1 MLVSAS
7 NSVHQ
12 CLFVCLAAGT
22 MMRAAANG
30 QFFLG
35 SRDQHLSLHS
45 HHVSDLLS
53 ELGRVVGQD
62 QRQATER
69 RIDRLEDALRPMFKA
84 MPKDRSGRLS
94 AVSVRYVLHR
104 LFVQRHGWL
113 MIGLQNDGD
122 NWNSSSP
129 TEIFKSTAGD
139 EVHKV
144 FDETLSSMGFTLHQV
159 AVFAATLENLVHND
173 NIERLQVAYRMMGV
187 SPEQANLS
195 EDKAYKV
202 IKAYM
207 MMYVLSLDHGS
218 LRQPQFE
225 EASEAILSIYPTW
238 PDTEMFA
245 QEVRDSVLADVPQSE
260 RTSWNSTLRVLEEVG
275 ERYGKWQ
282 NKECHDL
289 KKTLVGMED
298 PGTGRVPLT
307 RFYKSALENISW
319 QFMESVPYLRQLG
332 ALDETD
338 PERKSVLI
346 TNYVYSPSNCV
357 ASSKF
362 YSVCCI
368 DECEELL
375 GSLEKVIAAS
385 EATPTRILAEVSAL
399 GSNTVQA
406 PRELPWLLKE
416 RLKEI
421 SAYHGGYVPLHGR
434 LFAQWLHHAYPL
446 ECPYP
451 HLSGTTKPVTALDYI
466 QKTGASTEATH
477 EEIADILNKSSTTR
491 AHGIAQDVEARPELP
506 WSSEEELF
514 VCHQEKSEMDR
525 NGNEVLSAFR
535 GIAPVVAALSMA
547 FVFVRLHESKQKSTT
562 VDQKV
567 YV

>member
-84 MPKDRSGRLS
+84 MPKDRSNRLS

-113 MIGLQNDGD
+113 VNGFQNVGD
-122 NWNSSSP
+122 KWNSSSP

-173 NIERLQVAYRMMGV
+173 NIERLQVAFSMMGV

-195 EDKAYKV
+195 EDKASKV

-218 LRQPQFE
+218 LRQSQFE

-238 PDTEMFA
+238 PDTETFA
-245 QEVRDSVLADVPQSE
+245 KEVRDSVLVDVPQSD
-260 RTSWNSTLRVLEEVG
+260 RTSWNATLRVLEEVG

-289 KKTLVGMED
+289 KKTLVEMED
-298 PGTGRVPLT
+298 PGTGRVPLA

-332 ALDETD
+332 ALDEND
-338 PERKSVLI
+338 PDAKSVVI
-346 TNYVYSPSNCV
+346 PNYVYSPSNCV
-357 ASSKF
+357 ASSTF
-362 YSVCCI
+362 CSVCCI
-368 DECEELL
+368 DECEALL
-375 GSLEKVIAAS
+375 GVLERSFEAPDATAKEIAALIS
-385 EATPTRILAEVSAL
+385 KLPSDSVMSPLSLPTSLKSRLEEIATH
-399 GSNTVQA
+399 
-406 PRELPWLLKE
+406 
-416 RLKEI
+416 
-421 SAYHGGYVPLHGR
+421 HGGRVPLHGR
-434 LFAQWLHHAYPL
+434 LFAQWMHHAYPR

-451 HLSGTTKPVTALDYI
+451 HLSGTTKPLAAMAFMQETGEDVEISHDEIREIIQTTKTSTP
-466 QKTGASTEATH
+466 QKTSIG
-477 EEIADILNKSSTTR
+477 EES
-491 AHGIAQDVEARPELP
+491 GLP
-506 WSSEEELF
+506 WSAEEELF
-514 VCHQEKSEMDR
+514 VYRNQSTFALTRLSGIHQAL
-525 NGNEVLSAFR
+525 VWLS
-535 GIAPVVAALSMA
+535 AALSMGVA
-547 FVFVRLHESKQKSTT
+547 LWRLHHQG
-562 VDQKV
+562 VGLLDQKPV
-567 YV
+567 KFHV

>member
-35 SRDQHLSLHS
+35 SREQHFTLHN
-45 HHVSDLLS
+45 HGVSDLLS
-53 ELGRVVGQD
+53 KLGQVIGQD

-84 MPKDRSGRLS
+84 MPKDRSNRLS

-129 TEIFKSTAGD
+129 TEIFKATAGD
-139 EVHKV
+139 GVHKV
-144 FDETLSSMGFTLHQV
+144 FDETLSSTGFTLHQV
-159 AVFAATLENLVHND
+159 AIFAATLENLVHND

-187 SPEQANLS
+187 SPEPANLS

-238 PDTEMFA
+238 PDTETFA
-245 QEVRDSVLADVPQSE
+245 KEVRRSVLADVSPSE
-260 RTSWNSTLRVLEEVG
+260 RTSWNTTLRVLEEVG

-289 KKTLVGMED
+289 KKTLIGMED
-298 PGTGRVPLT
+298 PGTGRVPLA
-307 RFYKSALENISW
+307 RFYKSALDNISW

-332 ALDETD
+332 ALDEND
-338 PERKSVLI
+338 PEAKSVVI
-346 TNYVYSPSNCV
+346 PNYVYSPSNCV
-357 ASSKF
+357 ASSTF

-368 DECEELL
+368 DECEALL
-375 GSLEKVIAAS
+375 GVLERS
-385 EATPTRILAEVSAL
+385 FEAPDATA
-399 GSNTVQA
+399 
-406 PRELPWLLKE
+406 
-416 RLKEI
+416 KEI
-421 SAYHGGYVPLHGR
+421 AELVS
-434 LFAQWLHHAYPL
+434 
-446 ECPYP
+446 
-451 HLSGTTKPVTALDYI
+451 KP
-466 QKTGASTEATH
+466 
-477 EEIADILNKSSTTR
+477 
-491 AHGIAQDVEARPELP
+491 
-506 WSSEEELF
+506 
-514 VCHQEKSEMDR
+514 
-525 NGNEVLSAFR
+525 
-535 GIAPVVAALSMA
+535 
-547 FVFVRLHESKQKSTT
+547 
-562 VDQKV
+562 
-567 YV
+567 